1 MALLWFADISSEYWF
16 RIPQQEC
23 AMQNNT
29 AIAIPVFFIMM
40 GLELL
45 IARMQHPAWGAKHL
59 IQNWS

>member
-1 MALLWFADISSEYWF
+1 
-16 RIPQQEC
+16 
-23 AMQNNT
+23 MQNNT